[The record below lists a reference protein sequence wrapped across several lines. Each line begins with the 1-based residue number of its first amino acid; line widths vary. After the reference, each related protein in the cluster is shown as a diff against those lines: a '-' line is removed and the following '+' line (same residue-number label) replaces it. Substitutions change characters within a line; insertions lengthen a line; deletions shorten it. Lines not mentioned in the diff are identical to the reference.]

1 MTAATL
7 WTAFVPA
14 DERTALAR
22 SGDDEHARTNAY
34 TQILSDHLEASL
46 CKHRVRDWPFGHM
59 TRLEPVLVQVD
70 GDCHHGVPLEHTM
83 RERRSG
89 PGRDQNMA
97 AFVLAG
103 SEYKGKL
110 RAIYNRRLY
119 CMKQAL
125 GPEACFNVGVFPLSG
140 LHSPA
145 YTGLGPG
152 RGPSGGL
159 HGPCGR
165 RQ

>member
-1 MTAATL
+1 MQ
-7 WTAFVPA
+7 A
-14 DERTALAR
+14 D
-22 SGDDEHARTNAY
+22 SDAY
-34 TQILSDHLEASL
+34 TLVRLAASTGARQQQL
-46 CKHRVRDWPFGHM
+46 RCHRARMGQ
-59 TRLEPVLVQVD
+59 TRVGAGRQR
-70 GDCHHGVPLEHTM
+70 GRHHGVPLEHTM

-89 PGRDQNMA
+89 PGRDQHMA

-110 RAIYNRRLY
+110 RVIYNRRLY